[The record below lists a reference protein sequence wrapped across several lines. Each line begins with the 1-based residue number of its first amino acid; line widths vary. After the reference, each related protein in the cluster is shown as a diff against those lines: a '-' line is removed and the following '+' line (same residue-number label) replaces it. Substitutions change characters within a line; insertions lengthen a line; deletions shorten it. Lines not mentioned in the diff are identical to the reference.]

1 MPASAWR
8 PEMDPWR
15 AWRGRW
21 LALRIVAAF
30 EGWWRDRA
38 DARHYAAAM
47 AAAVSG
53 LGGESCVA
61 LSCPAISGKAK
72 PCEAE
77 HHFFNLVRRSNRG
90 PDHQAEARQ
99 TPNVRERQDR
109 PPASA
114 CPRRRMK
121 TPPIK
126 SASEPNLRAETHS
139 SFWRLRHN
147 IGKFAGTE
155 RRPRNVWPECLL
167 PSGPRIA

>member
-77 HHFFNLVRRSNRG
+77 HHFFNLVRGSNRG
-90 PDHQAEARQ
+90 PDHQAEARHG
-99 TPNVRERQDR
+99 R
-109 PPASA
+109 
-114 CPRRRMK
+114 
-121 TPPIK
+121 
-126 SASEPNLRAETHS
+126 
-139 SFWRLRHN
+139 
-147 IGKFAGTE
+147 GKIDVLQARVLG
-155 RRPRNVWPECLL
+155 
-167 PSGPRIA
+167 AA